1 MTGGNKGEDA
11 PRTYD
16 ATLELGRAE
25 AKARLAAAGP
35 EDLPLLLVSLPD
47 MDEAD
52 WVEAT
57 CYTYLGHDDPWV
69 ANAAATA
76 LGHLARIHG
85 RLDTDKAVAGIE
97 AAKTR
102 HPEMAGRMDDVLDD
116 IAFFMKK

>member
-1 MTGGNKGEDA
+1 MTGDNKGEDA
-11 PRTYD
+11 PLTYE

-25 AKARLAAAGP
+25 AEARLAAAGP
-35 EDLPLLLVSLPD
+35 QDLPLLLVSLPD

-57 CYTYLGHDDPWV
+57 CHAYLGHDDPWV

-85 RLDTDKAVAGIE
+85 RLDTEKAAAAIE

-102 HPEMAGRMDDVLDD
+102 HPEMAGRMDDALGD
-116 IAFFMKK
+116 IAFFMKT

>member
-1 MTGGNKGEDA
+1 MTGDNKGEDA
-11 PRTYD
+11 PLTYEE
-16 ATLELGRAE
+16 TLELARTE
-25 AKARLAAAGP
+25 TEARLAAADL

-57 CYTYLGHDDPWV
+57 CHAYLDHDDPWV

-85 RLDTDKAVAGIE
+85 RLDTEKTVAGIE

-102 HPEMAGRMDDVLDD
+102 HPEMAGRMDDALSD
-116 IAFFMKK
+116 IAFFIKR